1 MTLVQALY
9 HEQIEH
15 WPSDGQHILAQFD
28 DNAIIVY
35 QAFSRDIAEFVVQHG
50 YFGGNFRLDRMSWIK
65 PNFLW
70 MMYRAGWATKAGQE
84 HILAISIMRT
94 AFEEILWQAVH
105 SHYIPELYESQSTWQ
120 QVVAQSEV
128 RLQWD
133 PDHDPLGRSVRRRAI
148 QLGLRGQTLAK
159 YAREWIVSI
168 EDITEF
174 VHEQHQHVRSG
185 QLDRLST
192 PIEMLYPLNDINL
205 QKKLGISSTE
215 P

>member
-1 MTLVQALY
+1 MTLIQALY
-9 HEQIEH
+9 QEQIEH

-28 DNAIIVY
+28 DNTVVVY
-35 QAFSRDIAEFVVQHG
+35 QAFSCDIAEFAVQHG
-50 YFGGNFRLDRMSWIK
+50 YFGGNFRLNRMSWIK

-70 MMYRAGWATKAGQE
+70 MMYRAGWAIKAGQE
-84 HILAISIMRT
+84 HILAITIMRT
-94 AFEEILWQAVH
+94 AFEKILLEAVH
-105 SHYIPELYESQSTWQ
+105 SHYIPELYESQATWQ
-120 QVVAQSEV
+120 QAVAQSEV

-174 VHEQHQHVRSG
+174 VHEQHQYVQSTE
-185 QLDRLST
+185 LERLVT
-192 PIEMLYPLNDINL
+192 PREMVYPVNNLNL
-205 QKKLGISSTE
+205 QNRLGITSI
-215 P
+215 